1 MIIGVAVRLVHSSLL
16 FKATNHQLIID
27 NFRPCLTYNQLTILT
42 VHQFLAIAT
51 KKGRIYVNVQYPI
64 SKKPNAAM
72 SIITTT
78 TKCVPWKISLRKI
91 EMCEEEYE

>member
-1 MIIGVAVRLVHSSLL
+1 ML
-16 FKATNHQLIID
+16 
-27 NFRPCLTYNQLTILT
+27 
-42 VHQFLAIAT
+42 
-51 KKGRIYVNVQYPI
+51 QYPI

-78 TKCVPWKISLRKI
+78 TNCLPLKISLRKI